1 MNISTALNNIIAVTP
16 IPLAIVDTNMNYIAV
31 SEQWTS
37 LLQLE
42 KQPLIGQSHFAVFPD
57 LEEHQKA
64 LLEGCLN
71 GKDETIEVSKYVRA
85 DASVIWLKWEIRN
98 WLSDDGSIGGLLL
111 SCEDISNSCKDEQL
125 QEHLYQSENQFNQA
139 FDHSLIGM
147 SIISPEGNWK
157 KINRSLTQIL
167 GYTEA
172 ELLGRNVKEITHVD
186 DIADNNA
193 SLRALAE
200 GNVDKI
206 KIEKRYIHKDG
217 SVKWVVVAATML
229 YDRDGHPLHFI
240 SQVDDITQRKEDQEK
255 LIRSEKKYR
264 SIFENVQEVFYQ
276 LDEQGII
283 TEISPLIE
291 KYSGYSRGSLL
302 NRSASDFYAYPEDR
316 DKILSSLHEHGV
328 VSDFEVRLKTIEEK
342 AVYVSVNAR
351 VVIENGVFKG
361 VEGSMRD
368 ITTRKLQEDALKQL
382 NSELTVSN
390 ELKNEL
396 LSIIGH
402 DLRNP
407 ISGSLQLLNLTLMDF
422 KSNTAEEL
430 HMYLLQMKLE
440 LSNANNLLED
450 LLSWAKIQFKS
461 INMNPVDITD
471 VASHIQKAILT
482 IQPLAEKKKIDVSLE
497 IDEALNLYADAGMLD
512 AIMRNLLTNA
522 IKFTKDGGHVTIKA
536 SNADKG
542 VHFSVS
548 DNGIGMSAAQI
559 DKLFDRNQNYTTYG
573 TSGEKGTGL
582 GFNLCHDFALK
593 HGGDMWVESTPGAGS
608 TFHFSIPLQK
618 PLNPK
623 T

>member
-31 SEQWTS
+31 SEQWIS
-37 LLQLE
+37 LFQL
-42 KQPLIGQSHFAVFPD
+42 KNQAIIGLSHLTAFPD
-57 LEEHQKA
+57 LQPHQKV
-64 LLEGCLN
+64 LLEDCLK
-71 GKDETIEVSKYVRA
+71 GKNETIEKSKHARA
-85 DASVIWLKWEIRN
+85 DGLVLWLKWEIRN
-98 WLSDDGSIGGLLL
+98 WVSDDGCIGGLLL
-111 SCEDISNSCKDEQL
+111 YCEDISSSCKDQQL
-125 QEHLYQSENQFNQA
+125 KEHLFQSETQFNQA

-147 SIISPEGNWK
+147 SIISPEGHWK
-157 KINRSLTQIL
+157 RINQSLTQML
-167 GYTEA
+167 GYTEE
-172 ELLGRNVKEITHVD
+172 ELIGRHVKEITHTD
-186 DIADNNA
+186 DIADNNN
-193 SLRALAE
+193 SLKALAV

-206 KIEKRYIHKDG
+206 RVEKRYIHKNG
-217 SVKWVVVAATML
+217 SVIWVVVAATML
-229 YDRDGHPLHFI
+229 NDSEGNPLHFI
-240 SQVDDITQRKEDQEK
+240 SQIEDITQRKEDQEK

-276 LDEQGII
+276 LDEQGSI

-291 KYSGYSRGSLL
+291 KYSGYSRSSLL
-302 NRSASDFYAYPEDR
+302 NRPASDFYAYPEDR

-328 VSDFEVRLKTIEEK
+328 VSDFEVRLRTKEEK
-342 AVYVSVNAR
+342 VVYVSVNAR
-351 VVIENGVFKG
+351 VVMEDGIFKG
-361 VEGSMRD
+361 IEGSMRD
-368 ITTRKLQEDALKQL
+368 ITIRKLQEDALKAL
-382 NSELTVSN
+382 NLELTVSN

-450 LLSWAKIQFKS
+450 LLAWAKIQFKS

-471 VASHIQKAILT
+471 VASHVQKAILT
-482 IQPLAEKKKIDVSLE
+482 IQPLAEKKNIDVSLE

-512 AIMRNLLTNA
+512 AIIRNLLTNA
-522 IKFTKDGGHVTIKA
+522 IKFTKDGGRVLIKA
-536 SNADKG
+536 SNEEKG
-542 VHFSVS
+542 VKFSVT
-548 DNGIGMSAAQI
+548 DNGVGMSKEQMN
-559 DKLFDRNQNYTTYG
+559 KLFDRNQNYTTYG

-593 HGGDMWVESTPGAGS
+593 HGGDLWVESTPGLGS
-608 TFHFSIPLQK
+608 TFHFTIPLQK
-618 PLNPK
+618 P
-623 T
+623 

>member
-16 IPLAIVDTNMNYIAV
+16 VPLAIVDTNMNYMAV

-37 LLQLE
+37 LLQL
-42 KQPLIGQSHFAVFPD
+42 KNQPIIGEPLFSIFPD
-57 LEEHQKA
+57 FDKQQRA
-64 LLEGCLN
+64 LFEDCLK
-71 GKDETIEVSKYVRA
+71 GKNETIEESMYLRA
-85 DASVIWLKWEIRN
+85 DGAVVFLKWEIRN
-98 WLSDDGSIGGLLL
+98 WLADDVAIGGLLL
-111 SCEDISNSCKDEQL
+111 YCEDMKGSSKDQDL
-125 QEHLYQSENQFNQA
+125 QEHLYQSETQFNQA
-139 FDHSLIGM
+139 FNHSLLGM
-147 SIISPEGNWK
+147 AIISPEGNWK
-157 KINRSLTQIL
+157 RINRSLTQIL
-167 GYTEA
+167 GYTQA
-172 ELLGRNVKEITHVD
+172 ELIGHHVKEITHAD

-193 SLRALAE
+193 SLQALAS

-206 KIEKRYIHKDG
+206 KVEKRYIHKDG
-217 SVKWVVVAATML
+217 SIKWVVVAATML
-229 YDRDGHPLHFI
+229 YDSEGHPLHFI
-240 SQVDDITQRKEDQEK
+240 SQVEDITQRKEDQEK

-276 LDEQGII
+276 LDEQGLI

-291 KYSGYSRGSLL
+291 KYSGYSRSSLL
-302 NRSASDFYAYPEDR
+302 HRSASEFYAYPEDR
-316 DKILSSLHEHGV
+316 DKILSSLHELGV
-328 VSDFEVRLKTIEEK
+328 VSDFEVRLKTKEEK
-342 AVYVSVNAR
+342 VVYVSVNAR
-351 VVIENGVFKG
+351 IVVEDQVFKG
-361 VEGSMRD
+361 IEGSMRD
-368 ITTRKLQEDALKQL
+368 ITTRKIQEDALKEL

-430 HMYLLQMKLE
+430 HMYLLQMKHE

-450 LLSWAKIQFKS
+450 LLAWAKIQFKS

-482 IQPLAEKKKIDVSLE
+482 IRPLAEKKKIDVSLE

-512 AIMRNLLTNA
+512 AIIRNLLTNA
-522 IKFTKDGGHVTIKA
+522 IKFTKDGGHVLIKA
-536 SNADKG
+536 SNTDQG
-542 VHFSVS
+542 VKFSVS

-582 GFNLCHDFALK
+582 GINLCHDFAQK
-593 HGGDMWVESTPGAGS
+593 HGGDLWVESTTGAGS
-608 TFHFSIPLQK
+608 TFHFTIPLQK
-618 PLNPK
+618 FNP
-623 T
+623 